1 LTEDH
6 TEPIEE
12 LKEKEEK
19 RKIRVVEQMD
29 NRLAMQGQAFMKGEL
44 KEALSLAYEI
54 IELAKPEELMSFVK
68 EQEEFINKIKK
79 LLKEREERE
88 KERIKLEQMKQKL
101 ERIKK
106 LKTELKLLE
115 GEINNVYSA
124 GDFITTEELFKKAKD
139 LLSQLD
145 DKKIK
150 RKWEDFEKSCL
161 KEKKR
166 QELIE
171 IAEKLIEDSIELKE
185 KFLFDEL
192 KLRLTSLIEQLRDN
206 DLADYLKEIKEVESD
221 IINIEKSYLKT
232 TQKIEELVKEVK
244 SNREEKKIKEAILN
258 CEELIKLAESVK
270 KSDIS
275 EEYSKILPIL
285 QKDLRFE
292 ELKAFVKVLNDEGL
306 DLLKMGKIKPSL
318 EKFNT
323 IKDSIKQYLE

>member
-6 TEPIEE
+6 TEPPEE
-12 LKEKEEK
+12 MEEKEEK

-29 NRLAMQGQAFMKGEL
+29 IRLAKQGQAYIKGDL

-68 EQEEFINKIKK
+68 EQEEFIKKINK
-79 LLKEREERE
+79 LLKERDERE

-101 ERIKK
+101 ERIKQ

-115 GEINNVYSA
+115 NEINNVYNA
-124 GDFITTEELFKKAKD
+124 GDFNKTEELFKKAKD
-139 LLSQLD
+139 LLSELD

-166 QELIE
+166 KELIE
-171 IAEKLIEDSIELKE
+171 KAENLIEKSIELKE
-185 KFLFDEL
+185 NFRFNEL
-192 KLRLTSLIEQLRDN
+192 KLRLSSLIEQLRDN
-206 DLADYLKEIKEVESD
+206 DLTDYLTEIKEVESD
-221 IINIEKSYLKT
+221 IINAEKSYLKT

-244 SNREEKKIKEAILN
+244 SNQEEKKIKEAILN

-275 EEYSKILPIL
+275 EEYSKILPKL

-292 ELKAFVKVLNDEGL
+292 ELKASVNVLNDEGL
-306 DLLKMGKIKPSL
+306 DMLARGKIEPSL